1 MELSE
6 HVNDF
11 EKRSVI
17 ESQLLADFVVDWIE
31 LANYTKG
38 LVIEFP

>member
-17 ESQLLADFVVDWIE
+17 ESQLLADFVVDLIE